1 MTPLEKARKFFE
13 LPHHYTETKVN
24 IYLASLQKECKR
36 KKKKEKEALVICSL
50 TTFSE

>member
-24 IYLASLQKECKR
+24 IYLASLQKECKK

>member
-24 IYLASLQKECKR
+24 IYLASLQKECKK
-36 KKKKEKEALVICSL
+36 KKKKETLIICSL
-50 TTFSE
+50 TIFSE

>member
-24 IYLASLQKECKR
+24 IYLASLQKESK
-36 KKKKEKEALVICSL
+36 KIKKKETLIICSL
-50 TTFSE
+50 TIFYE